1 MPRMSVFDSPL
12 LLGFEPFEQLLDRVA
27 KSSQDSYP
35 PYNIEQLDET
45 RLRVTLAV
53 AGFAEADLAVTVDGN
68 QLMIRGR
75 QTDDGERVFL
85 HRGIAAR
92 QFQRNFVLADGLEV
106 AGARLETGLLHIE
119 INRPLT
125 ASTTRTIKIESETPT
140 NKAPRLK
147 AVGDD

>member
-1 MPRMSVFDSPL
+1 MSVFDSPL

-27 KSSQDSYP
+27 KSAQESYP

-45 RLRVTLAV
+45 QLRVTLAV
-53 AGFAEADLAVTVDGN
+53 AGFAEDDLSVTVDGN

-75 QTDDGERVFL
+75 QSEASERVFL

-119 INRPLT
+119 INRPLPET
-125 ASTTRTIKIESETPT
+125 TTRTIKIESDPTPP
-140 NKAPRLK
+140 KAPKLK
-147 AVGDD
+147 AVGNE